1 MTLAVRPFRIEP
13 AFDGREQ
20 IREMFARHAPYR
32 AIAAYAPEGIMD
44 KSREEAERSVLPWFR
59 GNWAVAGK
67 PLVEGAEVILH
78 NKRFLEA
85 ARSVAGT
92 ALLCPEFV
100 LANVNAP
107 MPAGSIHFDVPS
119 FHGARREDYPL
130 PFLRVMGFSGLFE
143 AWRVVRIGAI
153 SWFYDGPGGSFDYW
167 PEGLDGPMAS
177 EQPPFGNIALIAD
190 NDRMYHR
197 IGPIGDLDLDMPRM
211 SAAAEI
217 QPDGDGHWA
226 IRENGEVRA
235 TYPDHAIRLSL
246 LWRAEVRDRE
256 LSADN
261 LTLDRIMA
269 IFTAELRRR
278 SVDFQIPSDP
288 LSDRAWILLLQRVF
302 APPTPTPLVL

>member
-13 AFDGREQ
+13 AFDCREQ

-32 AIAAYAPEGIMD
+32 ALAAYAPEGIMD
-44 KSREEAERSVLPWFR
+44 QSQKEAEGSVLPWFR

-67 PLVEGAEVILH
+67 SLVEGAEVILH

-85 ARSVAGT
+85 AQTVAGT
-92 ALLCPEFV
+92 ARVCPEFV
-100 LANVNAP
+100 VVNVNAP

-143 AWRVVRIGAI
+143 AWRVFRIGAI
-153 SWFYDGPGGSFDYW
+153 SWFYEGPGGNFDYW
-167 PEGLDGPMAS
+167 PEGLDGPMSS
-177 EQPPFGNIALIAD
+177 EQPPFGNCALIAD

-197 IGPIGDLDLDMPRM
+197 IGPIGGLNPDMPRM

-235 TYPDHAIRLSL
+235 AYPDHAIRLSV

-256 LSADN
+256 LSDDN
-261 LTLDRIMA
+261 LSLDRIMA
-269 IFTAELRRR
+269 LFTGDLRRR
-278 SVDFQIPSDP
+278 GVGFDISSDP
-288 LSDRAWILLLQRVF
+288 LSDTAWILLLQRVF
-302 APPTPTPLVL
+302 APPTTILSG